1 MSTPLEFPYP
11 ATPEQQF
18 TATNDIVYVYDGA
31 KWTSLGATIVSD
43 ENNAIIGASAP
54 LTAANGSFWYDT
66 VAGHLKV
73 LVNGT
78 WKDVR
83 PSS

>member
-1 MSTPLEFPYP
+1 MADPIQFPSGPSQGDTWTP
-11 ATPEQQF
+11 
-18 TATNDIVYVYDGA
+18 TNDIVYVYDGA

>member
-1 MSTPLEFPYP
+1 MSQPLEFPENPIPDKGY
-11 ATPEQQF
+11 TL
-18 TATNDIVYVYDGA
+18 TNNIVYIFNGG
-31 KWTSLGATIVSD
+31 KWTSLGATIISD

-54 LTAANGSFWYDT
+54 SNVNNGSFWYDT

-73 LVNGT
+73 LVNGV